1 MAWFSKPRYSTLP
14 SKQKASDKTGSD
26 KELWKKCVSCKKVVY
41 NKDWNENKKVCPH
54 CGYHDRLTARERIQ
68 LLADEGSFKEADNDL
83 RSVDPLN
90 FVDSK
95 EAYKIKIKA
104 AEAKSKEKE
113 AIITGSCKIEERDVE
128 LAVMDFSYM
137 GGSMGSVV
145 GEKICRSIDRAIRHK
160 KALIIV
166 SCSGGARMHEGLFSL
181 MQMAKTSASLA
192 RLGREHL
199 PFISILTNPTTGGV
213 TASFASIGD
222 IIIAE
227 PEALIGF
234 AGPRVIEQT
243 IRQKLPAGFQRS
255 EFLQD
260 HGFVD
265 MIVKRDE
272 LKNNVAKILNMLLN

>member
-14 SKQKASDKTGSD
+14 SKQKASDKNRSD
-26 KELWKKCVSCKKVVY
+26 KDLWKKCVSCKKVVY
-41 NKDWNENKKVCPH
+41 NKKWNENKKVCPH
-54 CGYHDRLTARERIQ
+54 CGFHDRMSARERIN
-68 LLADEGSFKEADNDL
+68 LLADEGTFKETDANL
-83 RSVDPLN
+83 VSVDPLN
-90 FVDSK
+90 FVDAK
-95 EAYKIKIKA
+95 ESYKLKIKG
-104 AEAKSKEKE
+104 AEAKSNEKE
-113 AIITGSCKIEERDVE
+113 AIITGSCKIEGQGVE
-128 LAVMDFSYM
+128 LAVMDFNYM

-145 GEKICRSIDRAIRHK
+145 GEKICRSIDRAIRSK
-160 KALIIV
+160 NSLIIV

-181 MQMAKTSASLA
+181 MQMAKTSASLS
-192 RLGREHL
+192 RLGKEHL

-243 IRQKLPAGFQRS
+243 IRQKLPTGFQRS

-265 MIVKRDE
+265 MIVKRDD
-272 LKNNVAKILNMLLN
+272 LKSNVAKVLNMLLN